1 MSDGAQVYPQTHTK
15 AVIDDNGYTAESRLG
30 AMQDEINNLQ
40 EGVVVV
46 GEGMTPVPS
55 DLTPTENSR
64 NWVTSGGVYNA
75 IQVVQ
80 SDVTELEGG
89 VNNKIDERTMFQEEI
104 TLTIEDGWATTT
116 TWTKNA
122 YYNKHAVIPVDS
134 IGAVIS
140 IKANA
145 TKGGRYGF
153 LSSYPS
159 TITNGK
165 TVEWCSGTGR
175 NDIAAGET
183 VTVMKTDFPQSCQYV
198 YIGVANTSASDINNN
213 YLPQAVISITNLKDA
228 ILDIEH
234 SIYKESEPIAI
245 DINSYGSV
253 HVWRTDSSW
262 VNTYT
267 GKFIPVTPKA
277 FYAITANAE
286 NDSFCCFTQDNTAN
300 PSFATGSSRVTISAN
315 QTRTLT
321 APYDAMFLWISDTA
335 SVVRLP
341 QSIKESET
349 LSIDTIE
356 KILPLVKEMPNLLP
370 LPKEMPNTIDT
381 NNYKAIHIG
390 PAGNGVW
397 MGISGWYGK
406 FVPINGHTHIYMQ
419 AGNAEITY
427 CLLTNGSYAA
437 GQNVSYAEGY
447 SGNGRRIQANT
458 SVTVEIPSS
467 ASFLYY
473 FVTSDNYATIKEPEK
488 IILLGE
494 IVCRDELDDSSSNK
508 FPTYIEFGENEGVM
522 YTIDNFIMKHIYE
535 NEVEYLCFSTDLGK
549 NWIQVENTF
558 DTRITHAHYFI
569 DGTLLMCTPT
579 KCYWTKDFQTFTESV
594 VYDYD
599 GSLFQPESDTRF
611 YNIPKFKENRTF
623 VNNEEWHLWGDY
635 IITTTK
641 PRLWYTK
648 DNGRTIRAAHA
659 FGLSSIDGTVYSA
672 RHIHAFEYNPYDE
685 HFYAFTGDSA
695 TECHIIKG
703 QYNNG
708 TWTWEH
714 IVTGALWKLTSP
726 VFFKGYFAAVTD
738 YTDSSLSEKKGL
750 VRCPTNAIS
759 EENICYL
766 FKATSSMME
775 NAALSGY
782 IYDKNGWRVM
792 TCDYRGGNKV
802 LMAKNNYDF
811 TWVYNT
817 NGERMSSF
825 IGPNA
830 NGDVY
835 VFYRDVGASVSG
847 EDWLRIN
854 GNTFNFTKAMRDA
867 GASNFFDYRITEF

>member
-1 MSDGAQVYPQTHTK
+1 MAENLNLVVLHDTNRNEDVLPITHEDAVLDADGKSIGTK
-15 AVIDDNGYTAESRLG
+15 F
-30 AMQDEINNLQ
+30 
-40 EGVVVV
+40 
-46 GEGMTPVPS
+46 
-55 DLTPTENSR
+55 
-64 NWVTSGGVYNA
+64 
-75 IQVVQ
+75 
-80 SDVTELEGG
+80 TELDS
-89 VNNKIDERTMFQEEI
+89 KIEERTFVKEEI
-104 TLTIEDGWATTT
+104 TLTLIDGWATTT
-116 TWTKNA
+116 TWTKNT

-134 IGAVIS
+134 IRGSIS
-140 IKANA
+140 IKAHA
-145 TKGGRYGF
+145 TNGGRYGF

-159 TITNGK
+159 TITNNS
-165 TVEWCSGTGR
+165 TVAWCSGTGR

-198 YIGVANTSASDINNN
+198 YIGVANTTASVTNNN
-213 YLPQAVISITNLKDA
+213 YLPQAVTSATGSIKDVIS
-228 ILDIEH
+228 DIER

-300 PSFATGSSRVTISAN
+300 PSLATGSSRVTISAN
-315 QTRTLT
+315 QTKTLT

-335 SVVRLP
+335 STVRLP
-341 QSIKESET
+341 QSIEESEV
-349 LSIDTIE
+349 LSIDTIG

-381 NNYKAIHIG
+381 NNYQAIHIG
-390 PAGNGVW
+390 PAGDGVW
-397 MGISGWYGK
+397 RGTSGWYGK

-419 AGNAEITY
+419 AGNAETVY
-427 CLLTNGSYAA
+427 CLLTNGGYAA

-458 SVTVEIPSS
+458 SVTVEIPSG

-473 FVTSDNYATIKEPEK
+473 FATFDNYTTSNEPEK

-494 IVCRDELDDSSSNK
+494 IVCRDELDDSSSNN

-549 NWIQVENTF
+549 NWVQVENTF
-558 DTRITHAHYFI
+558 DTRITHAHYFV

-594 VYDYD
+594 VYDFD
-599 GSLFQPESDTRF
+599 GSLFQPESGTRF
-611 YNIPKFKENRTF
+611 YNIPKYKEKRTF
-623 VNNEEWHLWGDY
+623 VDNEEWHLWGDY
-635 IITTTK
+635 IITTSR

-648 DNGRTIRAAHA
+648 DNGRTVRAAFA
-659 FGLSSIDGTVYSA
+659 FGLSSIDGTVYGA
-672 RHIHAFEYNPYDE
+672 RHIHAFEYNPYDG
-685 HFYAFTGDSA
+685 HFYAFTGDSD

-703 QYNNG
+703 QYNNS

-726 VFFKGYFAAVTD
+726 VFFNGYFAAVTD

-766 FKATSSMME
+766 FKATSSMMG

-792 TCDYRGGNKV
+792 TCDYLGGNKV
-802 LMAKNNYDF
+802 LMAKNNYNF
-811 TWVYNT
+811 TWVYNIS
-817 NGERMSSF
+817 GKRMTSF

-835 VFYRDVGASVSG
+835 VYYGNVGASVSG

-854 GNTFNFTKAMRDA
+854 ASTFNFTKAMRDA

>member
-1 MSDGAQVYPQTHTK
+1 MAQIKIKKARIFPSGEQFFPITHTK
-15 AVIDDNGYTAESRLG
+15 AVIDDNGYTTESRLG
-30 AMQDEINNLQ
+30 AMQDEINQAQL
-40 EGVVVV
+40 EV
-46 GEGMTPVPS
+46 GAVPS
-55 DLTPTENSR
+55 DLTPTENSS
-64 NWVTSGGVYNA
+64 NWVTSGGVRNA
-75 IQVVQ
+75 
-80 SDVTELEGG
+80 L
-89 VNNKIDERTMFQEEI
+89 DERTLVQKEI
-104 TLTIEDGWATTT
+104 TLTLKDGWATDTA
-116 TWTKNA
+116 WTKNA

-134 IGAVIS
+134 IGGSIS

-159 TITNGK
+159 TITSGS
-165 TVEWCSGTGR
+165 TVAWCSGTGR
-175 NDIAAGET
+175 YDIGAGET
-183 VTVMKTDFPQSCQYV
+183 VTVEKTDFPEDCQYV
-198 YIGVANTSASDINNN
+198 YIGVANTTASDINDN
-213 YLPQAVISITNLKDA
+213 YLPQAVIYITNLKDDV
-228 ILDIEH
+228 LDIKR

-253 HVWRTDSSW
+253 HVWRTNSSW
-262 VNTYT
+262 TNTYT

-277 FYAITANAE
+277 FYIITANAE
-286 NDSFCCFTQDNTAN
+286 NDSICIMTQDNTTN
-300 PSFATGSSRVTISAN
+300 PSLATGSNRVTISAG
-315 QTRTLT
+315 QTTTLT
-321 APYDAMFLWISDTA
+321 APDDAMFLWISDTA

-341 QSIKESET
+341 QSIRESEI

-356 KILPLVKEMPNLLP
+356 KILPLVKEIPNLLP

-381 NNYKAIHIG
+381 NNYQAIHIG
-390 PAGNGVW
+390 PAGSGKW
-397 MGISGWYGK
+397 MATTEWYGK
-406 FVPINGHTHIYMQ
+406 FVPINGYTHIYME
-419 AGNAEITY
+419 AGNAGMTY
-427 CLLTNGSYAA
+427 CLLTDGSHAS

-447 SGNGRRIQANT
+447 SGNGRRIQPNT
-458 SVTVEIPSS
+458 SVTVEIPSG

-473 FVTSDNYATIKEPEK
+473 FVTSDNYSTVKEPKK
-488 IILLGE
+488 IILLNE
-494 IVCRDELDDSSSNK
+494 LVCRDELDDSSNNK

-594 VYDYD
+594 MYDYD
-599 GSLFQPESDTRF
+599 GSLFQPESGTRF

-648 DNGRTIRAAHA
+648 DNGRTIRAAYA

-672 RHIHAFEYNPYDE
+672 RHIHAFEYNPFDE

-750 VRCPTNAIS
+750 IRCPVNAIS

-766 FKATSSMME
+766 FKATSSMMG

-792 TCDYRGGNKV
+792 TCDYRGGDKV
-802 LMAKNNYDF
+802 LVAKNNYDF

-835 VFYRDVGASVSG
+835 VFYRNVGASVSG

-854 GNTFNFTKAMRDA
+854 GNTFNFTKAIRDA

>member
-1 MSDGAQVYPQTHTK
+1 MTAIKKLIDVSGNQFFPQTHTN
-15 AVIDDNGYTAESRLG
+15 AVVDDNGYSVESRMQAVQDVVNQAQMAIG
-30 AMQDEINNLQ
+30 A
-40 EGVVVV
+40 
-46 GEGMTPVPS
+46 VPS
-55 DLTPTENSR
+55 DLTPTENST
-64 NWVTSGGVYNA
+64 NWVTSGGVRNA
-75 IQVVQ
+75 
-80 SDVTELEGG
+80 L
-89 VNNKIDERTMFQEEI
+89 DERTMFQKEI
-104 TLTIEDGWATTT
+104 TLTLKDGWAAAT
-116 TWTKNA
+116 TWTKNGF
-122 YYNKHAVIPVDS
+122 YNKHAVIPVDS
-134 IGAVIS
+134 INGSIS
-140 IKANA
+140 IKAHA
-145 TKGGRYGF
+145 TKGSRYGF

-159 TITNGK
+159 TITDGS
-165 TVEWCSGTGR
+165 TVAWCSGTGR
-175 NDIAAGET
+175 NSIAAGET

-198 YIGVANTSASDINNN
+198 YIGVANTTASVTDNN
-213 YLPQAVISITNLKDA
+213 YLPQAVTSPFPIKDV

-234 SIYKESEPIAI
+234 SISKETEPIAI
-245 DINSYGSV
+245 DINRYSSV

-286 NDSFCCFTQDNTAN
+286 NDSLCCFTQDNTAN

-341 QSIKESET
+341 QSIEEYETVSITSIAEIMPSIKLLIKET
-349 LSIDTIE
+349 
-356 KILPLVKEMPNLLP
+356 PNLLP

-381 NNYKAIHIG
+381 NNYQAIHIG
-390 PAGNGVW
+390 PAGDGVW
-397 MGISGWYGK
+397 RATSGWYGK
-406 FVPINGHTHIYMQ
+406 FVPINGHTHIYME
-419 AGNAEITY
+419 AGNAEMTY
-427 CLLTNGSYAA
+427 CLLTDGSHAS

-458 SVTVEIPSS
+458 SVTVEIPSG

-473 FVTSDNYATIKEPEK
+473 FATKDNYTTSNEPEK

-535 NEVEYLCFSTDLGK
+535 NEVEYLCFSTDLGE

-558 DTRITHAHYFI
+558 DTRITHAHYFV

-599 GSLFQPESDTRF
+599 GSLFQPESGTRF

-648 DNGRTIRAAHA
+648 DNGRTIRAAYA

-672 RHIHAFEYNPYDE
+672 RHIHAFEYNPFDE

-750 VRCPTNAIS
+750 IRCPVNAIS

-766 FKATSSMME
+766 FKATSSMMG

-792 TCDYRGGNKV
+792 TCDYLGGNKV

-817 NGERMSSF
+817 NGKRMSSF

-835 VFYRDVGASVSG
+835 VFYRNVGASVSG

-854 GNTFNFTKAMRDA
+854 GNTFNFTKAIRDA
-867 GASNFFDYRITEF
+867 GAKNFFDYRITDF